1 MRKCKPDESRSPG
14 KGICRLVNELEHI
27 YFSHVAPMAFGVMV
41 SAGRHHHGSL
51 LWLIGVDASTV

>member
-14 KGICRLVNELEHI
+14 KEICRLVNELEHI

-41 SAGRHHHGSL
+41 Q
-51 LWLIGVDASTV
+51 